1 MHLLTYLHP
10 TPDRLSTDQTRSMLL
25 LYEFEVRLLMN
36 DKQAEQLLD
45 KIAQLEHPK
54 PKLLE
59 IVAGNTSKE
68 QVSMC
73 VWGGGGG
80 GVIGGEHQTHHLLVI
95 YHDDGQSGRALA

>member
-73 VWGGGGG
+73 VWGGG
-80 GVIGGEHQTHHLLVI
+80 VSLVVSI
-95 YHDDGQSGRALA
+95 KPTTY